1 MRKIVLATKN
11 TGKIAEFERLLS
23 QFTPDIKVLGLSDFP
38 DMPEVVESGKTLNEN
53 ARLKAKAICE
63 FTKLPALADDSGLFI
78 DALAGQPGIY
88 SARWAGFEGVDAKMR
103 DLANIN
109 KALEELK
116 DVPKGSRGAQFRSV
130 VAFCRQNLDSSF
142 LEKDELG
149 VLSGQ
154 ILTQPIGS
162 AGFGYDPIFS
172 PDQFDQSLAQLPPR
186 VKDEVSHR
194 GIALR
199 AIAPF
204 LRDHL

>member
-63 FTKLPALADDSGLFI
+63 FSKLPALADDSGLFI
-78 DALAGQPGIY
+78 DALGGQPGVY
-88 SARWAGFEGVDAKMR
+88 SARWAGYEGVDSKMK

-142 LEKDELG
+142 LEKDEIG

-186 VKDEVSHR
+186 VKDEISHR

>member
-23 QFTPDIKVLGLSDFP
+23 QFTPDVKVLGLADFP

-63 FTKLPALADDSGLFI
+63 FSKLPALADDSGLFI
-78 DALAGQPGIY
+78 DALDGQPGVY
-88 SARWAGFEGVDAKMR
+88 SARWAGYEGVDSKMR

-130 VAFCRQNLDSSF
+130 VAFCRQNLDSTF

>member
-23 QFTPDIKVLGLSDFP
+23 EFTPDVKVLGLADFP

-63 FTKLPALADDSGLFI
+63 FSKLPALADDSGLFI

-88 SARWAGFEGVDAKMR
+88 SARWAGYEGVDSKMR

>member
-23 QFTPDIKVLGLSDFP
+23 QFTPDVKVLGLADFP

-63 FTKLPALADDSGLFI
+63 FSKLPALADDSGLFI
-78 DALAGQPGIY
+78 DALGGQPGVY
-88 SARWAGFEGVDAKMR
+88 SARWAGYEGVDSKMR

-142 LEKDELG
+142 LEKDEIG

>member
-23 QFTPDIKVLGLSDFP
+23 QFTPDVKVLGLSDFP

-63 FTKLPALADDSGLFI
+63 FSKLPALADDSGLFI
-78 DALAGQPGIY
+78 DALGGQPGVY
-88 SARWAGFEGVDAKMR
+88 SARWAGYEGVDSKMK

-142 LEKDELG
+142 LEKDEIG

>member
-23 QFTPDIKVLGLSDFP
+23 QFTPDVKVLGLSDFP

-63 FTKLPALADDSGLFI
+63 FSKLPALADDSGLFI
-78 DALAGQPGIY
+78 DALGGQPGVY
-88 SARWAGFEGVDAKMR
+88 SARWAGYEGVDAKMR

-142 LEKDELG
+142 LEKDEIG

>member
-23 QFTPDIKVLGLSDFP
+23 EFTPDVKVLGLSDFP

-63 FTKLPALADDSGLFI
+63 FSKLPALADDSGLFI
-78 DALAGQPGIY
+78 DALGGQPGVY
-88 SARWAGFEGVDAKMR
+88 SARWAGYEGVDSKMR

-130 VAFCRQNLDSSF
+130 VAFCRQNLDSTF
-142 LEKDELG
+142 LEKDEIG

>member
-23 QFTPDIKVLGLSDFP
+23 QFTPDVKVLGLADFP

-63 FTKLPALADDSGLFI
+63 FSKLPALADDSGLFI
-78 DALAGQPGIY
+78 DALGGQPGIY

-142 LEKDELG
+142 LEKEELG

-186 VKDEVSHR
+186 VKDEISHR

-199 AIAPF
+199 AITPF

>member
-1 MRKIVLATKN
+1 MRKLVLATKN
-11 TGKIAEFERLLS
+11 IGKIAEFERLLS

-53 ARLKAKAICE
+53 ARLKAKAICV

-78 DALAGQPGIY
+78 DALGGAPGIY
-88 SARWAGFEGVDAKMR
+88 SARWAGYEGEDTKMK

-109 KALEELK
+109 KVLEELK
-116 DVPKGSRGAQFRSV
+116 DVPKGARGAQFKAV

-154 ILTQPIGS
+154 ILTQPIGN
-162 AGFGYDPIFS
+162 AGFGYDPIFL

-204 LRDHL
+204 LCDHF

>member
-1 MRKIVLATKN
+1 MRKLVLATKN
-11 TGKIAEFERLLS
+11 LGKIAEFERLLS
-23 QFTPDIKVLGLSDFP
+23 EFTPDIKVLGLSDFP

-78 DALAGQPGIY
+78 DALGGQPGVY
-88 SARWAGFEGVDAKMR
+88 SARWAGYEGVDAKMR

>member
-63 FTKLPALADDSGLFI
+63 FSKLPALADDSGLFI
-78 DALAGQPGIY
+78 DALGGQPGVY
-88 SARWAGFEGVDAKMR
+88 SARWAGYEGVDSKMK

-116 DVPKGSRGAQFRSV
+116 DVPMGSRGAQFRSV

-142 LEKDELG
+142 LEKEELG

>member
-1 MRKIVLATKN
+1 MRKLVLATKN

-63 FTKLPALADDSGLFI
+63 FSKLPALADDSGLFI
-78 DALAGQPGIY
+78 DALGGQPGIY

-130 VAFCRQNLDSSF
+130 VAFCRQNLDSTF

>member
-78 DALAGQPGIY
+78 DALGGQPGVY

-116 DVPKGSRGAQFRSV
+116 DVPKGSRSAQFRSV

-142 LEKDELG
+142 LEKEELG

>member
-1 MRKIVLATKN
+1 MRKLVLATKN
-11 TGKIAEFERLLS
+11 IGKIAEFERLLS
-23 QFTPDIKVLGLSDFP
+23 EFTPDIKVLGLSDFL

-78 DALAGQPGIY
+78 DALGGQPGVY
-88 SARWAGFEGVDAKMR
+88 SARWAGYEGVDAKMR

-142 LEKDELG
+142 LEKEELG
-149 VLSGQ
+149 VLYGQ
-154 ILTQPIGS
+154 ILTKPIGS

-172 PDQFDQSLAQLPPR
+172 PDLFDQSLAQLPSR
-186 VKDEVSHR
+186 VKDEISHR

>member
-23 QFTPDIKVLGLSDFP
+23 QFTPDVKVLGLADFP
-38 DMPEVVESGKTLNEN
+38 DMTEVVESGKTLNEN
-53 ARLKAKAICE
+53 ARLKAKVICE
-63 FTKLPALADDSGLFI
+63 FSKLPALADDSGLFI
-78 DALAGQPGIY
+78 DALGGAPGIY
-88 SARWAGFEGVDAKMR
+88 SARWAGYEGLDSKMK

-116 DVPKGSRGAQFRSV
+116 DVPMGSRGAQFRSV

-142 LEKDELG
+142 LEKEELG

-172 PDQFDQSLAQLPPR
+172 PDEFDQSLAQLPPR

>member
-23 QFTPDIKVLGLSDFP
+23 QFTPDVKVLGLADFP

-63 FTKLPALADDSGLFI
+63 LSKLPALADDSGLFI
-78 DALAGQPGIY
+78 DALGGAPGIY
-88 SARWAGFEGVDAKMR
+88 SARWAGYEGLDSKMK

-109 KALEELK
+109 KALDELK
-116 DVPKGSRGAQFRSV
+116 DVPMGSRGAQFRSV

-142 LEKDELG
+142 LEKEELG

-172 PDQFDQSLAQLPPR
+172 PDEFDQSLAQLPPR

>member
-23 QFTPDIKVLGLSDFP
+23 EFTPDVKVLGLSDFP

-53 ARLKAKAICE
+53 ARLKAKAICD
-63 FTKLPALADDSGLFI
+63 FSKLPALADDSGLFI
-78 DALAGQPGIY
+78 DALGGQPGIY
-88 SARWAGFEGVDAKMR
+88 SARWAGYEGEDTKMK

-130 VAFCRQNLDSSF
+130 VAFCRQNLDSTF

>member
-23 QFTPDIKVLGLSDFP
+23 EFTPNVKVLGLADFP

-63 FTKLPALADDSGLFI
+63 FSKLPALADDSGLFI
-78 DALAGQPGIY
+78 DALGGQPGVY
-88 SARWAGFEGVDAKMR
+88 SARWAGYEGVDSKMR

>member
-38 DMPEVVESGKTLNEN
+38 DMPEVVEIGKTLNEN

-78 DALAGQPGIY
+78 DALGGQPGVY
-88 SARWAGFEGVDAKMR
+88 SARWAGYEGVDSKMR

-142 LEKDELG
+142 LEKEELG

>member
-1 MRKIVLATKN
+1 MRKLVLATKN
-11 TGKIAEFERLLS
+11 IGKIAEFERLLS
-23 QFTPDIKVLGLSDFP
+23 EFTPDIKVLGLSDFP

-63 FTKLPALADDSGLFI
+63 FSKLPALADDSGLFI
-78 DALAGQPGIY
+78 DALGGQPGIY

>member
-23 QFTPDIKVLGLSDFP
+23 EFTPDVKVLGLADFP

-78 DALAGQPGIY
+78 DALGGQPGVY
-88 SARWAGFEGVDAKMR
+88 SARWAGYEGVDSKMR

-142 LEKDELG
+142 LEKEELG

>member
-1 MRKIVLATKN
+1 
-11 TGKIAEFERLLS
+11 
-23 QFTPDIKVLGLSDFP
+23 
-38 DMPEVVESGKTLNEN
+38 MPEVVESGKTLNEN

-63 FTKLPALADDSGLFI
+63 FSKLPALADDSGLFI
-78 DALAGQPGIY
+78 DALGGQPGVY
-88 SARWAGFEGVDAKMR
+88 SARWAEYEGVDSKMR

-130 VAFCRQNLDSSF
+130 VAFCRQNLDSTF

>member
-23 QFTPDIKVLGLSDFP
+23 EFTPDVKVLGLADFP

-63 FTKLPALADDSGLFI
+63 FSKLPALADDSGLFI

-116 DVPKGSRGAQFRSV
+116 DVPKGSRGAQFKAV
-130 VAFCRQNLDSSF
+130 VAFCRKNLDSSF